1 MSSDTP
7 YDLAVIGGGSG
18 GVRAARLAGQLGK
31 KVCIIEGRDLG
42 GTCVHR
48 GCVPKKFMVYASRF
62 THDFEDAPA
71 YGWTLG
77 AEPTFD
83 WSTLIANK
91 DKELSRLGG
100 LYGKGL
106 SNANVEVVEGF
117 GHFVDANT
125 IAVGERLIRAEHILV
140 TVGGSPSPLE
150 AEGAD
155 LSISS
160 DEVFHLET
168 MPERVLVVGGGYIG
182 IEFACLLNLLGSKTH
197 LVHRGP
203 HLLRTFDQE
212 CSDFL
217 ADGMREAGVHLH
229 LEETVR
235 SLTKTEDGIEVVLRS
250 GEKVVVDVVLRA
262 TGRQPN
268 TARLNLASAGVDT
281 GDWGQILVDEKF
293 RTSAKHIFALGD
305 VITRME
311 LTPVAIAEAIVF
323 IDELFGAGE
332 KTIDYANIPTAIF
345 STPTMSTVGIS
356 EEEAW
361 KLERPLSLFTSS
373 FRPMKQSLSGRAGR
387 SFMKLIVDT
396 ESDKVLGAHMV
407 GEHSGE
413 ILQAM
418 AVAIRCGATKK
429 DLDGTIGIHP
439 TAAEEFVQMRS
450 VTRSAPLT

>member
-31 KVCIIEGRDLG
+31 KVCVIEGRDLG

-62 THDFEDAPA
+62 THEFEDAAA

-77 AEPTFD
+77 CEPTFD

-100 LYGKGL
+100 LYQKGL
-106 SNANVEVVEGF
+106 EGAGVEIIEGF
-117 GHFVDANT
+117 GHFKDDHH
-125 IAVGERLIRAEHILV
+125 IAIGDRTVHAKNILV
-140 TVGGSPSPLE
+140 TVGGSPIALD
-150 AEGAD
+150 AEGGE

-160 DEVFHLET
+160 DEIFHLET
-168 MPERVLVVGGGYIG
+168 LPKRVLVVGGGYIG
-182 IEFACLLNLLGSKTH
+182 IEFACLLNLLGSETH

-217 ADGMREAGVHLH
+217 AKGMGEAGVDLH
-229 LEETVR
+229 LNDTVR
-235 SLTKTEDGIEVVLRS
+235 SLSKTAHGIDVVLQS
-250 GEKVVVDVVLRA
+250 GEKLSVDVVLRA
-262 TGRQPN
+262 TGRRPN
-268 TARLNLASAGVDT
+268 TERLKLGAAGVEV

-293 RTSAKHIFALGD
+293 RSSAKHIFALGD

-323 IDELFGAGE
+323 IDELYGE
-332 KTIDYANIPTAIF
+332 GNKNIDYKNIPTAIF
-345 STPTMSTVGIS
+345 STPTMSTVGLS

-361 KLERPLSLFTSS
+361 KLKRPLSLFTSS
-373 FRPMKQSLSGRAGR
+373 FRPMKQSLSGREGR
-387 SFMKLIVDT
+387 SFMKLIVDAK
-396 ESDKVLGAHMV
+396 SDLVLGVHMV

-450 VTRSAPLT
+450 VTRTANL

>member
-1 MSSDTP
+1 MSSDTT
-7 YDLAVIGGGSG
+7 YDLAVLGGGSG

-31 KVCIIEGRDLG
+31 KVCVIEGRDLG

-62 THDFEDAPA
+62 THDFEDAAA
-71 YGWTLG
+71 YGWNLG

-91 DKELSRLGG
+91 DKELARLGG
-100 LYGKGL
+100 LYRKGL
-106 SNANVEVVEGF
+106 DSAGVEVIEGF
-117 GHFVDANT
+117 GRFTDAHT
-125 IAVGERLIRAEHILV
+125 IAVGERTIHAKNILV
-140 TVGGSPSPLE
+140 TVGGSPVTLL
-150 AEGAD
+150 AEGTE

-160 DEVFHLET
+160 DEIFHLDAL
-168 MPERVLVVGGGYIG
+168 PKRVLVVGGGYIG
-182 IEFACLLNLLGSKTH
+182 IEFACLLNLLGSETH

-217 ADGMREAGVHLH
+217 AEGMREAGVHLH
-229 LEETVR
+229 LNETVS
-235 SLTKTEDGIEVVLRS
+235 SLRKCADGIDVVLPS
-250 GEKVVVDVVLRA
+250 GEEITVDVVLRA

-268 TARLNLASAGVDT
+268 TERLNLGSAGVDT
-281 GDWGQILVDEKF
+281 GDWGQILVNEKF

-323 IDELFGAGE
+323 IDELYGSGE
-332 KTIDYANIPTAIF
+332 KTIDYDNIPTAIF
-345 STPTMSTVGIS
+345 STPTMSTVGLS
-356 EEEAW
+356 EEDAW
-361 KLERPLSLFTSS
+361 KLKRPLSFFTSS

-396 ESDKVLGAHMV
+396 ESDRVLGAHMV

-450 VTRSAPLT
+450 VTRHEQL

>member
-1 MSSDTP
+1 MSSDTV

-31 KVCIIEGRDLG
+31 KVCIIEGQDLG

-62 THDFEDAPA
+62 THEFEDAAA

-77 AEPTFD
+77 EEPTFD
-83 WSTLIANK
+83 WSTLIKNK
-91 DKELSRLGG
+91 DKELARLGG
-100 LYGKGL
+100 LYRKGL
-106 SNANVEVVEGF
+106 ENAGVDVIEGF
-117 GHFVDANT
+117 GSFVDANT
-125 IAVGERLIRAEHILV
+125 IAVGERTIRAKNILV
-140 TVGGSPSPLE
+140 AVGGKPVRLV
-150 AEGAD
+150 AEHTE

-160 DEVFHLET
+160 DEIFHLEAL
-168 MPERVLVVGGGYIG
+168 PKRVLVVGGGYIG
-182 IEFACLLNLLGSKTH
+182 IEFACLLNLLGSETH

-203 HLLRTFDQE
+203 HLLRGFDEE
-212 CSDFL
+212 CSEFL
-217 ADGMREAGVHLH
+217 AESMREAGVQLH
-229 LEETVR
+229 LNDTVT
-235 SLTKTEDGIEVVLRS
+235 SLRKCPEGTDAVLAS
-250 GEKVVVDVVLRA
+250 GEEIVVDVVLRA
-262 TGRQPN
+262 TGRRPN
-268 TARLNLASAGVDT
+268 TDRLNLESAGVET

-361 KLERPLSLFTSS
+361 KLGRPLSLFTSS

-450 VTRSAPLT
+450 VTRSSPL